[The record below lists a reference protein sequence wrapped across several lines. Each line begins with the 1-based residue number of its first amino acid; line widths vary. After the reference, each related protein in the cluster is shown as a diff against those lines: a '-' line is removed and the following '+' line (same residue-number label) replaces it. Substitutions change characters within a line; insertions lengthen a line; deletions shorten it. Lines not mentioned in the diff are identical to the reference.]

1 MSFRG
6 FPAEAFEFFE
16 GLEADNSKAYWTDHK
31 ADYEKHVKEPFQ
43 ALLDALAPKYGEGH
57 LMRPYRDVR
66 FSADK
71 SVYKTW
77 AAAGMANGPYIQLNP
92 EGLGVGIG
100 YYMMASDQLDRF
112 RHAIDDDKTGTKLER
127 LVDSIRKRKI
137 EVAAHD
143 APLKTAPRG
152 YPKDHPR
159 IELLRMKGIIAWK
172 QWPAAPALG
181 TKAVQTRIVEFVD
194 DAKPL
199 VTWLDAN
206 VGPTTLPMDGRR

>member
-1 MSFRG
+1 MTFRG

-31 ADYEKHVKEPFQ
+31 GDYEKHVKEPFQ
-43 ALLDALAPKYGEGH
+43 ALLDELAPKYGEGR

-77 AAAGMANGPYIQLNP
+77 AAAGMANGPYIQLNA

-100 YYMMASDQLDRF
+100 YYMMAVDQLERF
-112 RHAIDDDKTGTKLER
+112 RQAIDDDKSGTKLER
-127 LVDSIRKRKI
+127 VVESIRKKKI

-159 IELLRMKGIIAWK
+159 IELLRMKGIVAWR
-172 QWPAAPALG
+172 QWAAAPALG
-181 TKAVQTRIVEFVD
+181 TKAVKTHIIEFVE

-199 VTWLDAN
+199 VAWLDTN